1 MDTIFSIRKLSC
13 SYSRKVEEQVLFIDH
28 LDIPKGKIIF
38 LLGASGSGK
47 STLLETLGLMN
58 NTIASGEIDFLA
70 KEKISLPRLWE
81 ANNQDE
87 LSEVRKKHF
96 SFIFQNTNLME
107 NFTAYENV
115 CLSRMIKEDATQE
128 AVMGGAKALM
138 EKVKLPENE
147 VGLSSLAVNL
157 SGGQRQR
164 VAFVRALNAG
174 FTVLF
179 GDEPTG
185 NLDEANANELFGVIR
200 GSISEN
206 LTAII
211 VSHDINL
218 AVKHADQI
226 VVITKH
232 IENGYGES
240 LPENIF
246 YRTDFE
252 HLDAAGIAEL
262 KSKIRS
268 LYTSNVDKNL
278 QPVQQSSKLNFKN
291 TYTGLF
297 FNKERKALLGKGWV
311 NFIILSSILF
321 FTFLAIGFANGS
333 LHYLDK
339 KMNSAFVNW
348 LTVNIPFEK
357 SDNTFINRLKDRLDD
372 NELKAKYGY
381 QNIGTYLEEPLWI
394 YDETRQDFY
403 RARGRSIDVEQ
414 DHKLM
419 VEDILGEKNLIAGNK
434 EGFSDKDL
442 AVIVTRRMLEEF
454 HYDLNTPYIYLQY
467 TLKDTATGATV
478 FQKIPI
484 PIRAVVEE
492 LPGKNVLVYPIYFI
506 KVWESTDNVFDLRN
520 FNRKIVFQIFTGKEE
535 ALKISEKIKS
545 IIGKISMLGSHNPD
559 FNGPVKAEQPYAE
572 SYNYTADFLPVLDNI
587 AQVDEVSAKV
597 MEGLGKDSVKVR
609 HVYDYNT
616 INREHYSD
624 VRFDVI
630 SIYFKNL
637 DNVRE
642 FSNFVYNNFNKKE
655 ENAKIEVDISKIKE
669 KENFNFLSKVTKII
683 SVLLVLFSMVAV
695 SLFIINLLKAH
706 LSKVRMNIGTFK
718 AIGLGN
724 NESRNIYFR
733 IIVLFVFLSVVI
745 SFSLAWGIGLGLD
758 KSLTANLIVEKGISY
773 FKMLDINTWITMAV
787 ILTTSG
793 VVSWIITSNM
803 LNRTPGDLIYNR

>member
-1 MDTIFSIRKLSC
+1 M
-13 SYSRKVEEQVLFIDH
+13 
-28 LDIPKGKIIF
+28 DIPKGKIIF

-58 NTIASGEIDFLA
+58 NTIAQGEINFNTDI
-70 KEKISLPRLWE
+70 KISFPELWA
-81 ANNQDE
+81 ANNQVQ

-128 AVMGGAKALM
+128 EVLESAKALM
-138 EKVKLPENE
+138 QKVKLPENE

-185 NLDEANANELFGVIR
+185 NLDEANANELFEVIK
-200 GSISEN
+200 SNINEN

-226 VVITKH
+226 VVITKNK
-232 IENGYGES
+232 EKGYGES

-246 YRTDFE
+246 YKTEFE
-252 HLDAAGIAEL
+252 NFDEKSTADL
-262 KSKIRS
+262 KLKIRA
-268 LYTSNVDKNL
+268 LYTSNADKNL
-278 QPVQQSSKLNFKN
+278 QPQQQTQKLNLKN
-291 TYTGLF
+291 TYSSLF
-297 FNKERKALLGKGWV
+297 FKKEREALLGKRWV
-311 NFIILSSILF
+311 NFIILTSILF

-357 SDNTFINRLKDRLDD
+357 SDNNFIDRLKDRLDD
-372 NELKAKYGY
+372 KELKSQYGY

-394 YDETRQDFY
+394 YDETRKDFY

-414 DHKLM
+414 DKKLM
-419 VEDILGEKNLIAGNK
+419 REDILGEKNLVVGDK
-434 EGFSDKDL
+434 EGFKEKDL
-442 AVIVTRRMLEEF
+442 SVIVTRRMLEEY
-454 HYDLNTPYIYLQY
+454 HYDLNTPYILLQY
-467 TLKDTATGATV
+467 TIKDTATGQSV

-484 PIRAVVEE
+484 AIRAVVEE
-492 LPGKNVLVYPIYFI
+492 LPGKAVLVYPIYFI
-506 KVWESTDNVFDLRN
+506 KVWESTDNVFDLRK
-520 FNRKIVFQIFTGKEE
+520 FNRKIVFQIFAGKEE
-535 ALKISEKIKS
+535 AGKISEKIKS
-545 IIGKISMLGSHNPD
+545 AITSNTSLSTHNPD
-559 FNGPVKAEQPYAE
+559 FNGPVLATEPYAE
-572 SYNYTADFLPVLDNI
+572 SYNYMADFLPVLDDLKQSD
-587 AQVDEVSAKV
+587 AVVESVMLALGPDAAKV
-597 MEGLGKDSVKVR
+597 KRS
-609 HVYDYNT
+609 YDYNT
-616 INREHYSD
+616 TNREHYSD
-624 VRFDVI
+624 VSFDVI
-630 SIYFKNL
+630 SIYFNNL

-733 IIVLFVFLSVVI
+733 IIVLFVFLSV
-745 SFSLAWGIGLGLD
+745 SLAFAMAWGVGLVLD
-758 KSLTANLIVEKGISY
+758 KSLTANLVVEQGISY
-773 FKMLDINTWITMAV
+773 FKMLDVNTWVTMGV

-793 VVSWIITSNM
+793 VVSWIITTQM

>member
-1 MDTIFSIRKLSC
+1 MDAIFSIRNLSC
-13 SYSRKVEEQVLFIDH
+13 SYSRKIEEQVLRIEN

-58 NTIASGEIDFLA
+58 NTIAQGDIDFNTSD
-70 KEKISLPRLWE
+70 KISLPALW
-81 ANNQDE
+81 ATNDQSQ

-115 CLSRMIKEDATQE
+115 CLSRMIKEDSTQE
-128 AVMGGAKALM
+128 AVLDSAKALM
-138 EKVKLPENE
+138 NKVKLPENE

-185 NLDEANANELFGVIR
+185 NLDEANANELFEVIR

-226 VVITKH
+226 VVITKNT
-232 IENGYGES
+232 EKGYGES
-240 LPENIF
+240 LPQNIF
-246 YRTDFE
+246 YKTDFE
-252 HLDAAGIAEL
+252 KFDATQTQDL
-262 KSKIRS
+262 KKKIRD
-268 LYTSNVDKNL
+268 LYTSNADRNL
-278 QPVQQSSKLNFKN
+278 QPQQQSEKLNLKN
-291 TYTGLF
+291 TYRSLF
-297 FNKERKALLGKGWV
+297 FNKERNALLGKRWV
-311 NFIILSSILF
+311 NFVILTSILF

-357 SDNTFINRLKDRLDD
+357 SDNSFIDRLKDKLDD
-372 NELKAKYGY
+372 KDLKAQYGY

-394 YDETRQDFY
+394 YDETRKDFY

-414 DHKLM
+414 DKKLM
-419 VEDILGEKNLIAGNK
+419 REDILGEKNLVVGDKNGFK
-434 EGFSDKDL
+434 EKDL
-442 AVIVTRRMLEEF
+442 SVIVTRRLLEEF
-454 HYDLNTPYIYLQY
+454 HYDINTPYIYLQY
-467 TLKDTATGATV
+467 TIKDTATGTSV
-478 FQKIPI
+478 NQQIPI
-484 PIRAVVEE
+484 AIRAVVEE
-492 LPGKNVLVYPIYFI
+492 LPGKAVLVYPLYFI
-506 KVWESTDNVFDLRN
+506 KVWESMDNVFDLRN
-520 FNRKIVFQIFTGKEE
+520 FNRKIVFQIFGTKEE
-535 ALKISEKIKS
+535 SEKISEKIKAS
-545 IIGKISMLGSHNPD
+545 ISGNSSLGAHNPD
-559 FNGPVKAEQPYAE
+559 FNGPVASTETYAE
-572 SYNYTADFLPVLDNI
+572 SYNYTADFLPMLDDNKQSD
-587 AQVDEVSAKV
+587 AVTESVMQALGTDASKV
-597 MEGLGKDSVKVR
+597 KR
-609 HVYDYNT
+609 VYDYNT
-616 INREHYSD
+616 FNREHYSD

-630 SIYFKNL
+630 SIYFNNL

-642 FSNFVYNNFNKKE
+642 FSNYVYNNFNKKE
-655 ENAKIEVDISKIKE
+655 ENAKIEVDISKVKE

-724 NESRNIYFR
+724 NESRNIYFQ
-733 IIVLFVFLSVVI
+733 IIVLFVFLSVSI
-745 SFSLAWGIGLGLD
+745 AFFLAWGVGLALD
-758 KSLTANLIVEKGISY
+758 KSLTANLVVEQGISY
-773 FKMLDINTWITMAV
+773 FKMLDLNTWVTMGV
-787 ILTTSG
+787 ILSTSG
-793 VVSWIITSNM
+793 VVSWIITTQM

>member
-1 MDTIFSIRKLSC
+1 MESIFSIRDLSC
-13 SYSRKVEEQVLFIDH
+13 SYSLKPEEQVLHIDN
-28 LDIPKGKIIF
+28 LDIPKGKITF

-58 NTIASGEIDFLA
+58 NTIAGGTIDFNA
-70 KEKISLPRLWE
+70 KEKISLPALW
-81 ANNQDE
+81 ASNSQSQ

-128 AVMGGAKALM
+128 QVLEGAKELM
-138 EKVKLPENE
+138 RKVKLPESE

-185 NLDEANANELFGVIR
+185 NLDEANANELFEVIR
-200 GSISEN
+200 SSVNEN

-232 IENGYGES
+232 TEKGYGES
-240 LPENIF
+240 IPANIF
-246 YRTDFE
+246 HRSEFE
-252 HLDAAGIAEL
+252 KYDEVQTAEL
-262 KSKIRS
+262 KKKIRN
-268 LYTSNVDKNL
+268 LYTSNADRNL
-278 QPVQQSSKLNFKN
+278 QPKQETEKLNLKN
-291 TYTGLF
+291 TYSKLF
-297 FNKERKALLGKGWV
+297 FNKERQALLGKRWV
-311 NFIILSSILF
+311 NFVILSSILF

-357 SDNTFINRLKDRLDD
+357 SDNNFIDRLKDRLDD
-372 NELKAKYGY
+372 DELKSKYGY

-394 YDETRQDFY
+394 YDETRKDFY

-414 DHKLM
+414 DRKLM
-419 VEDILGEKNLIAGNK
+419 REDILGEKNLVAGDKNGFK
-434 EGFSDKDL
+434 EKDL
-442 AVIVTRRMLEEF
+442 SVIVTRRMLEEF
-454 HYDLNTPYIYLQY
+454 HYDVNTPYIYLQY
-467 TLKDTATGATV
+467 ALKDTATGESIN
-478 FQKIPI
+478 QKIPVA
-484 PIRAVVEE
+484 IRAVVEE

-506 KVWESTDNVFDLRN
+506 KVWESTDNIFDLRN
-520 FNRKIVFQIFTGKEE
+520 FNRKLVFQIFTSREE
-535 ALKISEKIKS
+535 AGRISEKIKATVS
-545 IIGKISMLGSHNPD
+545 ANSSVASHNPD
-559 FNGPVKAEQPYAE
+559 FNGPVTATETYAE
-572 SYNYTADFLPVLDNI
+572 SYNFTVDFLPVLDDI
-587 AQVDEVSAKV
+587 KQCDAVVDDVMKALGDDASKV
-597 MEGLGKDSVKVR
+597 KR
-609 HVYDYNT
+609 VYDYNT
-616 INREHYSD
+616 MNREHYSD

-630 SIYFKNL
+630 SVYFKNL

-655 ENAKIEVDISKIKE
+655 ENAKIEVDISKVKE

-733 IIVLFVFLSVVI
+733 IIVLFVFLSV
-745 SFSLAWGIGLGLD
+745 SLAWILAWGVGLALD
-758 KSLTANLIVEKGISY
+758 RSLTANLVVEQGISY
-773 FKMLDINTWITMAV
+773 FKMLDLNTWITMGV

-793 VVSWIITSNM
+793 VVSWIITTQM